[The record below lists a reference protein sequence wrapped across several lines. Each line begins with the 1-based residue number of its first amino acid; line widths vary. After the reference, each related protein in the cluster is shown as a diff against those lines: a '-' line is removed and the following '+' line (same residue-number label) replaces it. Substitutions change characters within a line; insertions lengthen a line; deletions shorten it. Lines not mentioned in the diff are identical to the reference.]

1 MPDYP
6 MLSTETAGVMKK
18 NLEGLKKEIDTA
30 TKAKDK
36 KKAADLQKQYDQKCV
51 AFCKKLEDDIAIAK
65 KGCDAMTLE
74 VENCHTQAMKSMIT
88 AKNSLANYKKTKSGT
103 DMTIIESAAGMLKTL
118 DDMAQAEMTKYAV
131 SWNAYREFNPGID
144 AKLSAKFNTV
154 RSGIM
159 DATKTYRQKQ
169 VKINTMI
176 GEATAL
182 KAAGADAAAMT
193 LATGAEKVT
202 EAEELLK
209 TLNGMTGP
217 FTSGKGTVDN
227 VVNNFNGFKTHCAS
241 PINELKVKIKQ
252 VETQYSFTVANVQSF
267 TTTLASMQKALA
279 TGKSTFHAMYL
290 KDPKV
295 VAALKKCD
303 DLVAGWGVEVK
314 KTQGIIAEMAKL
326 LKGAQDRVKKGK

>member
-6 MLSTETAGVMKK
+6 MLSTETVKVMKT
-18 NLEGLKKEIDTA
+18 NLDSLKKEIDNA
-30 TKAKDK
+30 AKAKDK
-36 KKAADLQKQYDQKCV
+36 KKAGELQKQYDQKCV
-51 AFCKKLEDDIAIAK
+51 PYCKKLEEDIAIAK

-74 VENCHTQAMKSMIT
+74 VENCHTQAMKSMTT
-88 AKNSLANYKKTKSGT
+88 AKNALNNYKKSRSGS
-103 DMTIIESAAGMLKTL
+103 DMTIIESAPGMLKTL
-118 DDMAQAEMTKYAV
+118 DEMAQAEMNKYAV
-131 SWNAYREFNPGID
+131 SWNLYREFNPGID
-144 AKLSAKFNTV
+144 AKLSAKFNAV
-154 RSGIM
+154 RSAIM
-159 DATKTYRQKQ
+159 DATKVYRQKQ
-169 VKINTMI
+169 IKINTMI

-182 KAAGADAAAMT
+182 KAAGADASAMT
-193 LATGAEKVT
+193 LASGAEKVA

-217 FTSGKGTVDN
+217 FTAGKGSIEN
-227 VVNNFNGFKTHCAS
+227 VNNNLAGFKTHCAS
-241 PINELKVKIKQ
+241 PVNELKIKIKQ

-295 VAALKKCD
+295 AAALKKCD
-303 DLVAGWGVEVK
+303 DLVAGWAVEVK
-314 KTQGIIAEMAKL
+314 NTQGIIAEMAKL